1 MRPRPSHGVGT
12 LIGSSAMLIAAFCS
26 RAGLAQNDPHLG
38 YVYPAGGQAG
48 TQVSATL
55 GGQYLDEAVE
65 VLFTGQGVQ
74 AALGKHKKPLT
85 MGQANDLREKIDQ
98 VREKLQ
104 ADGKNFDLRNRRG
117 AIAEALALL
126 KEKGVTEEDL
136 ERLEEFAQ
144 RRDDEKRQ
152 LNPAIEESLAVNIT
166 LDPSAPPGRREIR
179 LKTAVGVSN
188 PIIFYVGTHPEK
200 SEVEPNDIKAGD
212 SVVETLPIVLNGQVM
227 PGDVDRF
234 RFPAKRGDKLVFV
247 AMARRLVPYLADAV
261 PGWFQATLALYDE
274 NGREVAYGDDFQF
287 DPDPVVYFRIPKDGN
302 YELEIRD
309 SIYRGREDFV
319 YRVTVGELP
328 FITSVYPLG
337 VQAGKSATL
346 ELHGW
351 NLPEETMAF
360 DAADKQPGSHPI
372 SITNRKLSSNEI
384 SVVVGDLPEMVEQEP
399 NNDLQGAPVLK
410 PPIVV
415 NGRIDQPGDWDVYR
429 FDGRAG
435 GQVIAQVMA
444 RHLNSPL
451 DSLLKVTDSDGKLVM
466 LSDDQDDPGAGLTT
480 HHADSQLHVTLPA
493 DGAYYLH
500 VGDTQKKGGPEHSYR
515 LRVSARQPDYDLRV
529 VPSTISARPG
539 STVPVTV
546 HALRHDG
553 FDQDIKLSLKDA
565 PPGFAISGGWVPAD
579 QAKVQITLTVPNE
592 AKEEPFHLQLEGR
605 ADLRGKELVRS
616 AVPAENMM
624 QAFAYFHLVPA
635 EELVVYVSGK
645 APPRAMVAAGQ
656 EQKTPENLLKIPT
669 GGMIRYPLAIPNRP
683 NLAEV
688 GVELSE
694 PPAGIT
700 LVRAIRE
707 GAGLVLLIAADAE
720 TAKPGLQGNL
730 IFNVFAERTVPGR
743 NGRPGTK
750 RRVPVGT
757 FPAVPFEVVA
767 R

>member
-1 MRPRPSHGVGT
+1 MRPRPSNGIGTWVGLCALVVCVLGART
-12 LIGSSAMLIAAFCS
+12 SP
-26 RAGLAQNDPHLG
+26 AQNDPHLG

-48 TQVSATL
+48 TQVAATL
-55 GGQYLDEAVE
+55 GGQYLDDAEE
-65 VLFTGQGVQ
+65 VLITGAGIQV
-74 AALGKHKKPLT
+74 ALGKHKKPLT
-85 MGQANDLREKIDQ
+85 MGQANDLRDKIDQ

-166 LDPSAPPGRREIR
+166 IDPTAPHGRREIR

-212 SVVETLPIVLNGQVM
+212 SAVESLPIVLNGQVM

-247 AMARRLVPYLADAV
+247 AMARKLVPYLADAV

-274 NGREVAYGDDFQF
+274 NGREVAYGDDYQF

-319 YRVTVGELP
+319 YRVTVGALP

-337 VQAGKSATL
+337 VQAGQSATL

-351 NLPEETMAF
+351 NLPEETITF
-360 DAADKQPGSHPI
+360 DASDKQPGTYPI
-372 SITNRKLSSNEI
+372 SVTNRKLTSNEI

-399 NNDLQGAPVLK
+399 NNDLQSAPVLK
-410 PPIVV
+410 PPMVV

-451 DSLLKVTDSDGKLVM
+451 DSLLKVTDANGKQIM
-466 LSDDQDDPGAGLTT
+466 LNDDLDDPGAGLTT

-500 VGDTQKKGGPEHSYR
+500 IGDTQKKGGPEHSYR
-515 LRVSARQPDYDLRV
+515 LRVSARQPDFDLRV

-592 AKEEPFHLQLEGR
+592 ATEEPFHLQLEGR
-605 ADLRGKELVRS
+605 ADLRGKELVRE

-656 EQKTPENLLKIPT
+656 EQKTPENLLKIPA

-730 IFNVFAERTVPGR
+730 ILNVFAERSVPGR
-743 NGRPGTK
+743 NGRPATK

>member
-1 MRPRPSHGVGT
+1 MRPRPSNGIGTWVGWCAL
-12 LIGSSAMLIAAFCS
+12 LICVLGARTS
-26 RAGLAQNDPHLG
+26 RAQNDPHLG

-48 TQVSATL
+48 TQVAATL
-55 GGQYLDEAVE
+55 GGQYLDDAEE
-65 VLFTGQGVQ
+65 VLITGAGIQV
-74 AALGKHKKPLT
+74 AVGKHKKPLT
-85 MGQANDLREKIDQ
+85 MGQANDLRDKIDQ

-166 LDPSAPPGRREIR
+166 IDPTAPHGRREIR

-212 SVVETLPIVLNGQVM
+212 SAVESLPIVLNGQVM

-247 AMARRLVPYLADAV
+247 AMARKLVPYLADAV

-274 NGREVAYGDDFQF
+274 NGREVAYGDDYQF

-319 YRVTVGELP
+319 YRVTVGALP

-337 VQAGKSATL
+337 VQAGQSATL

-351 NLPEETMAF
+351 NLPEETITF
-360 DAADKQPGSHPI
+360 DASDKQPGSYPI
-372 SITNRKLSSNEI
+372 SVTNRKLTSNEI

-399 NNDLQGAPVLK
+399 NNDLQSAPVLK
-410 PPIVV
+410 PPMVV

-451 DSLLKVTDSDGKLVM
+451 DSLLKVTDANGKQIM
-466 LSDDQDDPGAGLTT
+466 LNDDLDDPGAGLIT

-500 VGDTQKKGGPEHSYR
+500 IGDTQKKGGPEHAYR
-515 LRVSARQPDYDLRV
+515 LRVSARQPDFDLRV

-579 QAKVQITLTVPNE
+579 QTKVQITLTVPNE
-592 AKEEPFHLQLEGR
+592 ATEEPFHLQLEGR
-605 ADLRGKELVRS
+605 ADLRGKELVRE

-656 EQKTPENLLKIPT
+656 EQKTPENLLKIPA

>member
-1 MRPRPSHGVGT
+1 MRPRPSNGVGT
-12 LIGSSAMLIAAFCS
+12 YVGSCALLICALGS
-26 RAGLAQNDPHLG
+26 RTGLAQNDPHLG

-48 TQVSATL
+48 TQIAATL

-65 VLFTGQGVQ
+65 VLITGEGIQ

-166 LDPSAPPGRREIR
+166 IDPTAPHGRREIR

-212 SVVETLPIVLNGQVM
+212 SAVESLPIVLNGQVM

-234 RFPAKRGDKLVFV
+234 RFPAKKGDKLVFV
-247 AMARRLVPYLADAV
+247 AMARKLVPYLADAV

-274 NGREVAYGDDFQF
+274 NGREVAYGDDYQF

-337 VQAGKSATL
+337 VQAGQSATL

-351 NLPEETMAF
+351 NLPEETIAF
-360 DAADKQPGSHPI
+360 DASDKQPGSYPI
-372 SITNRKLSSNEI
+372 SITNRKLTSNEI

-399 NNDLQGAPVLK
+399 NNDLQGAPLLK

-451 DSLLKVTDSDGKLVM
+451 DSLLKVTDASGKQIM
-466 LSDDQDDPGAGLTT
+466 LNDDLDDPGAGLIT
-480 HHADSQLHVTLPA
+480 HHADSLLHVTLPA

-500 VGDTQKKGGPEHSYR
+500 IGDTQKKGGPEHSYR
-515 LRVSARQPDYDLRV
+515 LRVSARQPDFDLRV

-605 ADLRGKELVRS
+605 ADLRGKELVRE

-656 EQKTPENLLKIPT
+656 EQKTPENLLKIPA

-707 GAGLVLLIAADAE
+707 GTGLVLLIAADAE